1 MGVQLE
7 RSATFSV
14 YKAKEALSG
23 DAKTFWVRKFKGKSK
38 MKIGPSGR

>member
-7 RSATFSV
+7 RSPTFSLS
-14 YKAKEALSG
+14 KAKEALSG

-38 MKIGPSGR
+38 MKIGASES